1 MKLFYLLRLPSLKTI
16 GNKKDFHTSAQHKH
30 DQCDGCEFL
39 DESMHMHDRPFVD
52 TELGDY

>member
-1 MKLFYLLRLPSLKTI
+1 MKLFYLLRLPTLKTI
-16 GNKKDFHTSAQHKH
+16 GNKKDFHTSPLHKH

-39 DESMHMHDRPFVD
+39 DESMHMHDAPFAD